1 MIHLAA
7 RTSCSFVFCI
17 SVCAGAV
24 CAPISSSSAND
35 SLTGEPEFSGTL
47 TKRVNGRQ
55 LRVQVFAKGKRI
67 RLEYTSAIR
76 TELGFVAI
84 QIIRPDLAEVWSV
97 LPQRKELLIMPLT
110 DDVLPIRPELAG
122 ETGRTALGAA
132 VIANRSTRL
141 FDVQTERSGS
151 LERFYEWVDVETGI
165 VLKLASQDRDW
176 SFEYERVHI
185 SPQPPMYFE
194 EPPGYRKRP
203 GLAIQNRAE

>member
-1 MIHLAA
+1 MTHLAA
-7 RTSCSFVFCI
+7 RTTCSLLLCI

-24 CAPISSSSAND
+24 CATLSSSTASD

-47 TKRVNGRQ
+47 TKRVNGRH
-55 LRVQVFAKGKRI
+55 LRVHVFAKGKRL

-97 LPQRKELLIMPLT
+97 LPQQKELLITPLAE
-110 DDVLPIRPELAG
+110 DVLPIRGELVG
-122 ETGRTALGAA
+122 ETGRTALGLA

-141 FDVQTERSGS
+141 FDVKTERSGS

-165 VLKLASQDRDW
+165 VMKLASQDRDW
-176 SFEYERVHI
+176 SIEYERVRF
-185 SPQPPMYFE
+185 SPQPTLYFE

-203 GLAIQNRAE
+203 SLANQKLDK